1 MITTAPRA
9 LVLLVTAALVAACE
23 RSPACDLPPQ
33 VEFGRST
40 TLIVQVA
47 DTPDAQARGL
57 MGRHGLPEDR
67 GMLFEFRAPT
77 TAPFWMKDTLIPLSI
92 AFFDARRR
100 IVAIRDMTPCRA
112 SPCHLYRSPR
122 SYVGAVEVNR
132 GYFERHDIRPGDRF
146 RSTVGEACL

>member
-9 LVLLVTAALVAACE
+9 LVLLVTAALVAACG
-23 RSPACDLPPQ
+23 RSPACDLTPPQ

-57 MGRHGLPEDR
+57 MGRHRLPEHR

-92 AFFDARRR
+92 AFFDAHRR
-100 IVAIRDMTPCRA
+100 IVAIRDMTPCHTSRC
-112 SPCHLYRSPR
+112 PLYRS
-122 SYVGAVEVNR
+122 
-132 GYFERHDIRPGDRF
+132 
-146 RSTVGEACL
+146 